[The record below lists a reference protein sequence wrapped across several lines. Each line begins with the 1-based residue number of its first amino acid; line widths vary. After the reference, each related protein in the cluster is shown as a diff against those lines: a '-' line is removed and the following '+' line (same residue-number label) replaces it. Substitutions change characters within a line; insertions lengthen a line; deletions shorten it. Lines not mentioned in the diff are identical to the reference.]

1 MRRSA
6 LIAGLLAACGAAHGQ
21 NLLTNPGF
29 ESGLDGW
36 STFGNVFAETANPP
50 QFVPFEGDGL
60 VSMFGN
66 FSGGFNVSGLFQE
79 FAATPGS
86 QWTMDGYSR
95 HFSGDPMIG
104 VGAPDAN
111 WVVMKLAFKDAADLE
126 IGAVEATIL
135 DGTSPTDVWIDN
147 DPIVGIAPAGTVQV
161 EAFFLYLQP
170 GFDGGAAHIDNA
182 YLIPAP
188 SGAALLGLGLL
199 GVCRRRR

>member
-1 MRRSA
+1 MRR
-6 LIAGLLAACGAAHGQ
+6 IAIVGVLAACGAAQGQ

-36 STFGNVFAETANPP
+36 ITFGNVFAETANPP

-60 VSMFGN
+60 ASMFGN
-66 FSGGFNVSGLFQE
+66 FSGSFNVSGMFQE
-79 FAATPGS
+79 FAAAPGS
-86 QWTMDGYSR
+86 EWTMDGYSR

-104 VGAPDAN
+104 PGAPDAN
-111 WVVMKLAFKDAADLE
+111 WVVMKLAFKDIADVE

-135 DGTSPTDVWIDN
+135 DGTSPMDVWIDN

-188 SGAALLGLGLL
+188 SCAALLGLGLL
-199 GVCRRRR
+199 GVGRRRR